1 MELNVVLRY
10 NFSF

>member
-1 MELNVVLRY
+1 MKLNVVLRY